1 MLSILC
7 VSISHSFGQFVS
19 DVLVDSIVK
28 DLTIQFKD
36 RAISR
41 VAVLDFTQDSGTT
54 KLSLS
59 ISEQLKLQL
68 ANRNRSIEIVERNY
82 IDRILEEQ
90 RLGLNPLFD
99 ETKAVDIGKLVSADA
114 IVTGVLSDESGDVR
128 CNVKIIKVETGV
140 LLGGVSLLLGSAIS
154 FTESPDPLVTKD
166 RALISARNVV
176 NSSDSDYLLL
186 MNGRE
191 IPCQI
196 LADTGTVFLMQLT
209 KPNGRVIERE
219 IHKNEVFSVT
229 KRGET
234 EQILYLQ
241 DEILGNIY
249 SADEMRFYLAG
260 ENDARQNFKAW
271 PTFAVGFALCAGVS
285 VWGGDGYI
293 TAVGPPILY
302 TLIQLVPKIKIRE
315 KTMSHPEY
323 KYNDIYADGYEPP
336 ARTRKLSRA
345 MEGAFLG
352 SATGVACWL
361 LFLNK

>member
-1 MLSILC
+1 MIFRLALVFLFC
-7 VSISHSFGQFVS
+7 VETLGTS
-19 DVLVDSIVK
+19 
-28 DLTIQFKD
+28 
-36 RAISR
+36 A
-41 VAVLDFTQDSGTT
+41 QDS
-54 KLSLS
+54 
-59 ISEQLKLQL
+59 
-68 ANRNRSIEIVERNY
+68 V
-82 IDRILEEQ
+82 
-90 RLGLNPLFD
+90 
-99 ETKAVDIGKLVSADA
+99 
-114 IVTGVLSDESGDVR
+114 
-128 CNVKIIKVETGV
+128 
-140 LLGGVSLLLGSAIS
+140 
-154 FTESPDPLVTKD
+154 
-166 RALISARNVV
+166 
-176 NSSDSDYLLL
+176 LL

-191 IPCQI
+191 MECTV
-196 LADTGTVFLMQLT
+196 LADTGTVLLLQMT
-209 KPNGRVIERE
+209 KPNGKVIQRE
-219 IHKNEVFSVT
+219 IHKNDVFSVSMGGS
-229 KRGET
+229 GE
-234 EQILYLQ
+234 EVYYQQ

-352 SATGVACWL
+352 SAAGVACWL